1 MSRRAWWLYLVV
13 LLAALPV
20 YFFAVGGVAQRVLF
34 YVYGFSSVLAIV
46 VGLRMHRSQRRWPWL
61 AFAGGLSLFAV
72 GDVAF
77 DVYAAAGGAIPVPS
91 SADYLYLA
99 AYPILAWGMALLV
112 RYRVRG
118 ADWTSALDGVM
129 IAIGV
134 GVIAW
139 VFVMAPY
146 AHDRTL
152 SLGAQIVPIAYPAL
166 DLLLVAVLV
175 HLLLSRGVRN
185 TSFRLLAVSVIA
197 LLVADGAFALAT
209 VHDTY
214 RDGSVVDLGWLL
226 SYALWGAAA
235 LHPSM
240 SRLTD
245 PSPSGST
252 EHRRS
257 RTGLAVLA
265 VAALASPVLIIIQSA
280 RGLSTD
286 EVLLASSSVVMF
298 VLVLARV
305 SRLTRALDSSNRELG
320 QAATR
325 QLVLTDA
332 AVAFVGAGD
341 MESVHQAAVHAA
353 VSLTSDIESWSSFAA
368 MRPSG
373 PTVLAVAGPSPY
385 AVGEPADP
393 ELAARWA
400 AWSPSDAASLLTPR
414 VRHAGA
420 QPSRPARYVGP
431 VVVDD
436 QLRGQLV
443 VGHAGYD
450 SEAFLPALDL
460 VCAQMGLAMK
470 TVEATEERLLARNQ
484 RQFRSLVQNSSD
496 VVTVIG
502 ADGCVSYQ
510 SPGVLAVLGRHAD
523 SLTGEVLMAS
533 VHPDDLPAVQAQLT
547 KILTGGLGATTTVE
561 GRFRHVDGSWREIDS
576 VMTNLLHDPDVAG
589 IVLNSRDVTDRRA
602 LERELNHQAFSD
614 SLTGLANRA
623 LFLDRVTHALD
634 RADRQAGPVAV
645 LFLDIDDFKVVNDSL
660 GHPAGD
666 QLLVTVAERVKAAT
680 RPGDT
685 VARLGGDEFGVLLE
699 SGQMPEAAH
708 FVAGRIAEVLK
719 APIRIGTEDISA
731 RVSIGIAL
739 GQPPVDGPDGLLRD
753 ADLAMYMAKRNGKG
767 RFEMFRPAMHEE
779 AILRLEVA
787 ADLRR
792 AIEGGQLEVFYQPIV
807 TAHTSKAVGAEALV
821 RWHHPTRGLV
831 APIDFIPVA
840 ESTGLIVPLGKWVL
854 TEACQQ
860 AQSWRTSGL
869 VDDTFYISVNLSA
882 RQLQDPALLDD
893 VAEAIGD
900 SGLPAHALLLEVTES
915 TLMEDLAKAA
925 LRLQELKDLGL
936 RLAIDDFGT
945 GYSSLSHLRNLPVDV
960 VKIDKSFVDRITQDP
975 EGAAIVRSVI
985 DLSAALGLT
994 SIAEG
999 VERDDQLA
1007 VLEQLGCDSAQG
1019 YLFAKPVPSDEFPD
1033 ALLHTRAET
1042 RQPQPRH
1049 SKLTRHHLESGRQ
1062 TSGMRISKTS
1072 AHAEAPTASEPP
1084 RPPQSPRH

>member
-1 MSRRAWWLYLVV
+1 LLLLRWLAVDELSMSRRAWWLYLVV
-13 LLAALPV
+13 LLAAVPV

-61 AFAGGLSLFAV
+61 AFAGGLLLFAV

-77 DVYAAAGGAIPVPS
+77 DVYAAAGGTIPVPS

-129 IAIGV
+129 VAIGV

-197 LLVADGAFALAT
+197 LLVADGAFAVAT
-209 VHDTY
+209 VHNTY

-245 PSPSGST
+245 PSPPT
-252 EHRRS
+252 ERRRS
-257 RTGLAVLA
+257 RAGVAVLA
-265 VAALASPVLIIIQSA
+265 LAALASPVLIIIQSV

-305 SRLTRALDSSNRELG
+305 SRLTRALDVCNRELG
-320 QAATR
+320 HAATR

-341 MESVHQAAVHAA
+341 MESVNQAAVHAA
-353 VSLTSDIESWSSFAA
+353 VALAADAGSWSTFTAS
-368 MRPSG
+368 RLSV
-373 PTVLAVAGPSPY
+373 PTVVAVAGPSPY
-385 AVGEPADP
+385 AVGEPADA

-400 AWSPSDAASLLTPR
+400 QWNPSDGASLLT
-414 VRHAGA
+414 A
-420 QPSRPARYVGP
+420 QVHPVGPEPLRFTRYVGP

-443 VGHAGYD
+443 VGHAGD
-450 SEAFLPALDL
+450 GSEALLPALEL
-460 VCAQMGLAMK
+460 VCAQMGLALK
-470 TVEATEERLLARNQ
+470 TVEATEERMLARNQ

-502 ADGCVSYQ
+502 ANGRVSYQ
-510 SPGVLAVLGRHAD
+510 SPGVLAVLGRDAD

-547 KILTGGLGATTTVE
+547 KILAGGLGGTTTVE
-561 GRFRHVDGSWREIDS
+561 GRFRHIDGSWREIDS
-576 VMTNLLHDPDVAG
+576 VMTNLLDDPDVAG

-602 LERELNHQAFSD
+602 LERELNLQAFSD

-623 LFLDRVTHALD
+623 LFLDRVAHALD

-645 LFLDIDDFKVVNDSL
+645 LFLDVDDFKMVNDSL

-666 QLLVTVAERVKAAT
+666 QLLIAVAERVKAAT

-699 SGQMPEAAH
+699 SGRMPETAH

-739 GQPPVDGPDGLLRD
+739 GQPPTDGPDGLLRD

-779 AILRLEVA
+779 AIRRLEVA

-807 TAHTSKAVGAEALV
+807 TAHTAKAVGAEALV

-831 APIDFIPVA
+831 APIDFIPIA

-854 TEACQQ
+854 TEACRQ
-860 AQSWRTSGL
+860 AQSWRNSGL
-869 VDDTFYISVNLSA
+869 VNGAFYMSVNLSA

-893 VAEAIGD
+893 VAAAIRN
-900 SGLPAHALLLEVTES
+900 SGLPANALLLEVTES

-925 LRLQELKDLGL
+925 VRLQALKDLGL

-960 VKIDKSFVDRITQDP
+960 VKIDKSFVDRITQDA

-1007 VLEQLGCDSAQG
+1007 VLDDLGCDNVQG
-1019 YLFAKPVPSDEFPD
+1019 YLFAKPMPSDEFAD
-1033 ALLHTRAET
+1033 SLT
-1042 RQPQPRH
+1042 QPRPDSLQTRPGH
-1049 SKLTRHHLESGRQ
+1049 SKPARHPLKPKRRASGRW
-1062 TSGMRISKTS
+1062 ISETS
-1072 AHAEAPTASEPP
+1072 AHAGAPTA
-1084 RPPQSPRH
+1084 